1 MKLSQLT
8 RLSVL
13 FMLAMSFTFI
23 VASCGKDDS
32 ADPDTTNNTN
42 NNNNNNNPPVV
53 TQKLTVTVTSGPDQV
68 GVFGK
73 DVKLGKSLADIQN
86 NNLLATKTTN
96 ADGVVVFEGL
106 APGTYYFQATIANG
120 PLGTSH
126 GQATIE
132 EGFDAKGYITF

>member
-13 FMLAMSFTFI
+13 FMLAMSFTF
-23 VASCGKDDS
+23 VVSSCGKDDS

-42 NNNNNNNPPVV
+42 NNNNNNPPVV
-53 TQKLTVTVTSGPDQV
+53 TQKLTITVTSGPDQV

-73 DVKLGKSLADIQN
+73 DVKLAKSVADLDN
-86 NNLLATKTTN
+86 NNLIGTKTTN
-96 ADGVVVFEGL
+96 SDGVVVFEGL
-106 APGTYYFQATIANG
+106 APATYHFQATIANG
-120 PLGTSH
+120 PLGTSR

-132 EGFDAKGYITF
+132 EGFDAKGYIMF